1 MIHIGQLKVPVEIV
15 AKKADKEDL
24 KKGIISSGEIS
35 VIEKYIEKKLKLK
48 SGDIKKLKVL
58 KKSVDARKKE
68 QLSFVYQID
77 IVCDN
82 EKRIVSRYKKNDVA
96 IIEKKQNN
104 IEKILEQHDEGLDKD
119 SKIVIAGFGPAG
131 IFAAYELAKAGYR
144 PLVIERGLDVDNRKK
159 TVEKFWDTGELDTE
173 CNVSFGEGGAGTFSD
188 GKLNTMVKDRFGYN
202 RMVLETFVKFGAP
215 EEILYLQ
222 KPHIGTDK
230 LADVVK
236 NIRIEIEKLGGKVR
250 FGVRLDKL
258 NIDNNKKTGDKMIT
272 SISVT
277 DRISRKTEVI
287 ECDTLILAIGHS
299 ARDTFLSLDESDVIM
314 QQKSFAIGV
323 RVEHLQEM
331 IGKNQYG
338 DMYKLLPTADYKLT
352 HQTKTGRGVYSFC
365 MCPGGYVV
373 NASSEKGMLAVN
385 GMSDY
390 LRDSRNANSAIVVT
404 VGPEDFDGDDALA
417 GMRFQQ
423 KWETKAY
430 EAADG
435 KIPVQLFG
443 DFKKNR
449 ISSEFGEVV
458 PETKGEFAFANVR
471 QVLPDDVASSIEEG
485 IAAFEK
491 KIKGYSRDDTLL
503 LGIESRTSSPVKIL
517 RDDSMQSNIR
527 GIYPCGEG
535 AGYAGGITSAAM
547 DGIKVAMQIIKGGN

>member
-1 MIHIGQLKVPVEIV
+1 
-15 AKKADKEDL
+15 
-24 KKGIISSGEIS
+24 
-35 VIEKYIEKKLKLK
+35 
-48 SGDIKKLKVL
+48 
-58 KKSVDARKKE
+58 
-68 QLSFVYQID
+68 
-77 IVCDN
+77 
-82 EKRIVSRYKKNDVA
+82 
-96 IIEKKQNN
+96 
-104 IEKILEQHDEGLDKD
+104 
-119 SKIVIAGFGPAG
+119 
-131 IFAAYELAKAGYR
+131 
-144 PLVIERGLDVDNRKK
+144 
-159 TVEKFWDTGELDTE
+159 
-173 CNVSFGEGGAGTFSD
+173 
-188 GKLNTMVKDRFGYN
+188 
-202 RMVLETFVKFGAP
+202 MVLETFVKFGAP

-527 GIYPCGEG
+527 GMYPCGEG